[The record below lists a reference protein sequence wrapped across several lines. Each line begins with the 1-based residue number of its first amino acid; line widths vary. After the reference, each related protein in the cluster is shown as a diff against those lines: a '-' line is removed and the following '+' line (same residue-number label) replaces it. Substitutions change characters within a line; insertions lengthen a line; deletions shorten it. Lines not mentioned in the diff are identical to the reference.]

1 MDCIYTNKQTKE
13 VFKNYAL
20 LLLAKIIIG
29 FIFLVNTSNG
39 YGQGNCSNAP
49 YISPNDTSIHVL
61 SADTVVWFKYHAT
74 NSNFQLGIIPA
85 SFPLYE
91 LYAVELYSGDCSGL
105 TLVSG
110 SLQPVLYTSALV
122 SGNDY
127 YLKIR
132 KNNVI
137 QSVVFTLDLSV
148 PVLNCSPYQ
157 CNDQL
162 SQACD
167 LVCNG
172 NFEYYTSLPNGPSQ
186 IGLACPWGSLSHGTP
201 DYYHSNGTNSAQAPV
216 NGGNGTHISWNCPP
230 DKAFSGFGCDLN
242 INPTPQEYYRHC
254 EYLYQKLKAPMQAG
268 VQYTIR
274 FKISL
279 TKKSKYA
286 CDSIG
291 VFLSTIDPYFNT
303 EKHFRFNEAPFNQ
316 TNSELLLYTNAGTQ
330 NLIKD
335 TSWMDVV
342 FTYTPTTSGLQYIA
356 IGRFDLNTTS
366 HVALNPSGTPG
377 AYMEYCYYYVDEVHI
392 APVMPNLTINAN
404 PNPLCIGQTTQL
416 TNNLGVPL
424 NWSANP
430 NCNLSCPN
438 NCVSTTATPATTTT
452 FTGILTLAPNCTV
465 TATKTVPVVPLPV
478 PSLVGAVNVCANQPT
493 TYTTDPGMSNYTWTV
508 NGGTIQGASNTN
520 TVTVIWQNNGSIS
533 VNYTNANNCTGS
545 PTTLNVTI
553 NTIPSPVISGA
564 RSNCNPLA
572 DYLIDN
578 YDPNTL
584 YSWSVNSS
592 GTITTSGN
600 SSASVQWSTP
610 IDNYNPGVLTVTA
623 NQDGCTSTASV
634 NVYNCCQES
643 SELLFHDET
652 ITPTSPPINPNST
665 AFINGIVHI
674 GMNLSLNNV
683 TLQMGPFA
691 KIIVDPP
698 FTFTIDSNSVVN
710 GACKFMWDGIYTSDP
725 TATVNVSN
733 STVRDGING
742 IVSIDNGKVD
752 IRNNTFVQ
760 NYKCISLK
768 DYTPAV
774 SPVPLHSAYIIHN
787 SFGSQNILLKE
798 PYSNIMSF
806 IGIDVNNVNNVK
818 IGDETDIAYTN
829 TFESLYCGIN
839 AYKAKMTVYNNLFRN
854 FNSTTIGS
862 GIDPME
868 LYRPTAVFSVNPKT
882 TPSTLW
888 AYAVIGG
895 DNDKRNRFENCDMGI
910 YTYNQR
916 VSILNN
922 LLEAYTTGI
931 ESRDAWN
938 RSEVVY
944 NTIASTN
951 NIYPRTGIKVYNYQP
966 SPVNL
971 KIASNNVNAIVR
983 GIFVSQCMS
992 SLNYA
997 VSVEFNY
1004 VKIPENISI
1013 YYKYA
1018 AAIDVQ
1024 SCEGIYVH
1032 RNYLYRFDPTFIPAS
1047 FLPVYGIN
1055 MAQTRSALVKDNYPI
1070 QGYEAGI
1077 NLFGNNNLTQFYC
1090 NSMDNCY
1097 YGFLFNQDA
1106 SITEQGNDNYTTNN
1120 RWTGNYLNQSNPD
1133 IYRKM
1138 WGLNHLLTQG
1148 TLWHIK
1154 YNAIGTD
1161 YDPMVDVVHPLSLY
1175 IFPAINPQSAEECPI
1190 RESLHA
1196 KTAEEREEL
1205 YGKILREEINYTA
1218 LFETYSDYDKSTLY
1232 KILESDTTLRNLGD
1246 TGDVKYQAFYN
1257 LIKYSNIGKITE
1269 FEYKL
1274 MNDELA
1280 EAKQLNNSLVNTSQV
1295 EEYRKIVNDIYL
1307 NTFATGYYTLTQEQ
1321 ISTLQQI
1328 ADITP
1333 WEGGDAV
1340 YIARYMLNIEPDGIR
1355 PAYVIHPH
1363 ANPSPDVEQTV
1374 TLYPNPAKDEI
1385 TLTFAKVP
1393 TGSFTFKVYDIT
1405 GREIINRKLST
1416 KSLTAEVKLA
1426 NLYKGIY
1433 VYKLESDNMASF
1445 TGKLV
1450 IE

>member
-1 MDCIYTNKQTKE
+1 MNYTNNKRKE
-13 VFKNYAL
+13 VHKNYAL
-20 LLLAKIIIG
+20 LLLAKIMIG

-74 NSNFQLGIIPA
+74 SQYLNL
-85 SFPLYE
+85 E
-91 LYAVELYSGDCSGL
+91 LYPTDSIQDTVNSIEIYSGVCSAL
-105 TLVSG
+105 TLVK
-110 SLQPVLYTSALV
+110 TSVKQFIYVENLV
-122 SGNDY
+122 IGNDY
-127 YLKIR
+127 YFKFTKHITQ
-132 KNNVI
+132 N
-137 QSVVFTLDLSV
+137 QVVFTMSK
-148 PVLNCSPYQ
+148 SPIIIYAVKT
-157 CNDQL
+157 CHDN
-162 SQACD
+162 SQATNCD

-172 NFEYYTSLPNGPSQ
+172 NFEYSSAIPNGISQ
-186 IGLACPWGSLSHGTP
+186 IALAQPWGSVNDANP
-201 DYYHSNGTNSAQAPV
+201 DYYNANAPFLAGVPLNSQ
-216 NGGNGTHISWNCPP
+216 GNQYSAGLSG
-230 DKAFSGFGCDLN
+230 DKGYAGFGTYNPNAMYPYNEYIYQELKQAMIPNHTYTVTLKLSLADNSLYATRN
-242 INPTPQEYYRHC
+242 VGIFISDYDPFTNYIASGYSVPNGIPGWNVAPINYNPNTTFLFPGYVTDKTNWQ
-254 EYLYQKLKAPMQAG
+254 M
-268 VQYTIR
+268 
-274 FKISL
+274 L
-279 TKKSKYA
+279 T
-286 CDSIG
+286 
-291 VFLSTIDPYFNT
+291 FN
-303 EKHFRFNEAPFNQ
+303 F
-316 TNSELLLYTNAGTQ
+316 
-330 NLIKD
+330 
-335 TSWMDVV
+335 
-342 FTYTPTTSGLQYIA
+342 TPTTSGYKYIT
-356 IGRFDLNTTS
+356 IGRFG
-366 HVALNPSGTPG
+366 NPDVIYTGAGTVQG
-377 AYMEYCYYYVDEVHI
+377 SYYYVDEVHI

-424 NWSANP
+424 DWSANP

-438 NCVSTTATPATTTT
+438 NCVSTAATPNTTTT

-465 TATKTVPVVPLPV
+465 TATKTVPVVPLPI

-520 TVTVIWQNNGSIS
+520 TITVIWQNNGSIS

-572 DYLIDN
+572 DYMIDN

-584 YSWSVNSS
+584 YSWSVNSL
-592 GTITTSGN
+592 GTITTSSN

-643 SELLFHDET
+643 SVPLFYDET
-652 ITPTSPPINPNST
+652 ITPMSPPINPNST
-665 AFINGIVHI
+665 VFINGIVHI

-691 KIIVDPP
+691 KIIVDPS
-698 FTFTIDSNSVVN
+698 FTFTIDNNSVVN

-725 TATVNVSN
+725 TATINVSN

-742 IVSIDNGKVD
+742 IVSIDNGKID

-768 DYTPAV
+768 DYNPAV

-787 SFGSQNILLKE
+787 SFGSQNIVLKE

-818 IGDETDIAYTN
+818 IGDETDITYTN

-868 LYRPTAVFSVNPKT
+868 LYRPTAVFSINPKT

-888 AYAVIGG
+888 VYAVIGG

-966 SPVNL
+966 LPVNL

-997 VSVEFNY
+997 VGVEYNY

-1106 SITEQGNDNYTTNN
+1106 SVTEQGNDNYTTNN
-1120 RWTGNYLNQSNPD
+1120 RWTGNYDLLYSGNIIQ
-1133 IYRKM
+1133 RKM
-1138 WGLNHLLTQG
+1138 WGLNHLLTPS
-1148 TLWHIK
+1148 TFWHIK
-1154 YNAIGTD
+1154 YNAQGTD
-1161 YDPMVDVVHPLSLY
+1161 YDPEVLYPHQLSNY
-1175 IFPAINPQSAEECPI
+1175 IIPFLNSQSAEECPI
-1190 RESLHA
+1190 REVLHA

-1246 TGDVKYQAFYN
+1246 TGDVKYQTFYN
-1257 LIKYSNIGKITE
+1257 LIKYSNIGKITD

-1274 MNDELA
+1274 MNNELA
-1280 EAKQLNNSLVNTSQV
+1280 EAKQLNSSLVNTSQV

-1307 NTFATGYYTLTQEQ
+1307 NTFAIGYYTLTQEQ
-1321 ISTLQQI
+1321 VSTLQQI
-1328 ADITP
+1328 ADVTP

-1340 YIARYMLNIEPDGIR
+1340 YIARYMLNIEQDNVR
-1355 PAYVIHPH
+1355 PAYVVHPH
-1363 ANPSPDVEQTV
+1363 TNPSPDVEQTV
-1374 TLYPNPAKDEI
+1374 TLYPNPAKDEV

-1393 TGSFTFKVYDIT
+1393 VGSFTFKVYDIT

-1416 KSLTAEVKLA
+1416 KLLTAEVKLA

-1433 VYKLESDNMASF
+1433 VYKLESDNMAPF